1 MIDRRERLGGVPECR
16 MGGHVQR
23 GRFVEVYGIGV
34 LDAIVKRLD
43 VRIIHDATLI
53 RPSGSQF
60 PAAGIK
66 SCKVGHR
73 LSHDCALNTAM
84 QFEHGPIPPS

>member
-1 MIDRRERLGGVPECR
+1 
-16 MGGHVQR
+16 
-23 GRFVEVYGIGV
+23 
-34 LDAIVKRLD
+34 VKRLD

>member
-1 MIDRRERLGGVPECR
+1 MIFHYDIRLAFFDADREPWLFMFE
-16 MGGHVQR
+16 R

-53 RPSGSQF
+53 RPSGS
-60 PAAGIK
+60 
-66 SCKVGHR
+66 
-73 LSHDCALNTAM
+73 
-84 QFEHGPIPPS
+84 